1 MLRQLFQRCTYFLCC
16 SVLSLGCKV
25 NRTRR
30 MSQPDMGSIFHIKK
44 SIKYSAGKRNYDV
57 NYQNY
62 QNEMLLSS
70 SSTIRGTLLH
80 QIFQYV
86 RREYAKAINVPCLI
100 TLYLYIRYSIVH
112 ESTDI
117 YLSGTVYI
125 VHESIPIYLSR
136 TVEYV
141 RVHLSL
147 SLRYS
152 IVHESTP
159 IYLSITVNE
168 EV

>member
-1 MLRQLFQRCTYFLCC
+1 MQGKLFQRCTYFLCC

-44 SIKYSAGKRNYDV
+44 SIKYSASRRNYDV

-80 QIFQYV
+80 QLFQYV
-86 RREYAKAINVPCLI
+86 RREYATAINVPCLI
-100 TLYLYIRYSIVH
+100 TLYLQSM
-112 ESTDI
+112 
-117 YLSGTVYI
+117 YI
-125 VHESIPIYLSR
+125 VQTDCPNKHGKKGCFVFLPNCLYDILTTCIMKVGIYFICIKEFFSSYF
-136 TVEYV
+136 TFK
-141 RVHLSL
+141 
-147 SLRYS
+147 
-152 IVHESTP
+152 
-159 IYLSITVNE
+159 
-168 EV
+168 